1 MSQENRQVSQTKANN
16 AEEYHTPVMMD
27 EVIWLMRPKH
37 GGVYMD
43 CTLGSGGH
51 SLGLL
56 EFVGDGAQLIG
67 IDRDEDA
74 ISAAKQRLKGFHDAV
89 TFVRGNF
96 CDLRD
101 IADNLGLSQVDGVL
115 LDLGVSSYQLDE
127 AERGFSY
134 MEDGP
139 LDMRMGEDAGL
150 SAGDL
155 VNTLP
160 AEEITSIL
168 RTYGEERWAARIA
181 EFIVTQRDRMLITT
195 TGELV
200 DIIKAAIPA
209 GARRSGPHPARRTF
223 QALRIAVN
231 RELDN
236 LHAGLDQA
244 VKLLDPGGRVIV
256 ISYHSLE
263 DRIVK
268 TTFLDMSR
276 MSQDGLRILTRK
288 PLVPCEEEII
298 ANPRSRS
305 AKLRAAEKF

>member
-96 CDLRD
+96 CDLKD